1 MNKYLLEIL
10 KIENTVIIPGIG
22 ALMVTNNKTG
32 TLMFNPHLKFNDRTL
47 EKYVE
52 ANSNMDEKESANFVA
67 KYSRELLSELDKGE
81 AYTIFGLG
89 KFVKN
94 GDEIVGVSGCWIGTK
109 IWCGKYLEMDNVV
122 VSSKFRSKGIGK
134 MMSDFLAEVAEKENC
149 KIMCLDAYTDN
160 FGAGKFYMNQGF
172 IPRGFH
178 YIKMM

>member
-1 MNKYLLEIL
+1 MLNNDL
-10 KIENTVIIPGIG
+10 KIVQI
-22 ALMVTNNKTG
+22 
-32 TLMFNPHLKFNDRTL
+32 
-47 EKYVE
+47 
-52 ANSNMDEKESANFVA
+52 
-67 KYSRELLSELDKGE
+67 LDKSE
-81 AYTIFGLG
+81 MDTSFPLINEVYTDITIESYQTMIAEMTDNYFQIQ
-89 KFVKN
+89 VKN